1 LKLFSKYMS
10 LLPCRWVLKIGC
22 MCYLRDPRGGSGVVS
37 AIQIAQRSSRLL
49 VTSIPSLLGR
59 DQLYIHGGDS
69 PIQCL
74 TFLASL
80 MLSVSTRTF
89 VLLTPVQPLQGLM

>member
-37 AIQIAQRSSRLL
+37 AIQIAQKERE
-49 VTSIPSLLGR
+49 R
-59 DQLYIHGGDS
+59 DRDRERERERERERKEV
-69 PIQCL
+69 
-74 TFLASL
+74 FL
-80 MLSVSTRTF
+80 
-89 VLLTPVQPLQGLM
+89 PGQW